1 MSSYCYR
8 DASEQHHRQYIV
20 DMGKVNNISGMTVDC
35 ESIGYMILCTINY
48 TMPKVNLIMLMC
60 NSMLLCTVQ

>member
-8 DASEQHHRQYIV
+8 DASEQHHRRYIV

-35 ESIGYMILCTINY
+35 ESIGYMILCTIN
-48 TMPKVNLIMLMC
+48 
-60 NSMLLCTVQ
+60 